1 MRGALNLFAA
11 RKFLPKG
18 NGPARVVSELS
29 APLGAVLLAVALLG
43 CFGCAGEPGGAQ
55 GGGSSTGASFGGL
68 PDEEGSG
75 AEEGSVSQAPVQ
87 ADYDSRRGERKD
99 AVDSYDAL
107 RSALWSGQEEMR
119 EEPEIGVTDGSG
131 IAWMWATAACEGE
144 YEANQAAPDTVVA
157 DGDLVFI
164 AEKDADEPQ
173 FVAVRVL
180 DVSSGIPVQ
189 VAAIPAQENCCVVSL
204 YAKGGRLFVLSMAAA
219 QSDASQA
226 PWAASPRTRLLTY
239 SFDDPSSP
247 QLEAVVE
254 QSGAYMAARFDGR
267 YAYVASVFKPAVI
280 PSDADPAWFV
290 PAVNG
295 VLVAPEDICAPAF
308 EDMVDYLVVT
318 AIPLDDPS
326 AVVDRIV
333 LASNYASRYVGS
345 AAIYDLQEQWAPN
358 DWDNYNHPETA
369 VLRRVAYGD
378 GSFSFSSQA
387 VVDGGVSAQSMTEC
401 EGNLRAQLYR
411 TIEGSQAFDDALTF
425 AVFDELMNQA
435 GTLEDFGT
443 TNNAIYVGAE
453 ENAALYRVYSEGEE
467 QMRAVNLSDP
477 GHMAFSDPLDVSPLQ
492 DVRLFGPGRAVGVA
506 RAGDYTD
513 DGGYA
518 ERTLL
523 SLLDVSDPS
532 DVRETGSVVLDAT
545 IVEMTSLYDPLM
557 YFDVERGII
566 LFSSWSQADG
576 EYWFYGLRVAEDG
589 SLSVESKQLDMGE
602 LNNSFHAVWTGSTE
616 GQAESLWVVVNGAI
630 ARCDPSTLELAEFVK

>member
-99 AVDSYDAL
+99 AVDSYDVL

-144 YEANQAAPDTVVA
+144 YEANRAAPDTVVA

-173 FVAVRVL
+173 FVAVRVI

-326 AVVDRIV
+326 AVVDRIA
-333 LASNYASRYVGS
+333 LASNYASHYVGS
-345 AAIYDLQEQWAPN
+345 AAIYDLQEQWASN
-358 DWDNYNHPETA
+358 DWDNYNHPESA

-387 VVDGGVSAQSMTEC
+387 VVDGGVSAQSMTEYG
-401 EGNLRAQLYR
+401 GNLRAQLYR
-411 TIEGSQAFDDALTF
+411 TIEGSQTFDDALTF
-425 AVFDELMNQA
+425 AVFDERMNQVGA
-435 GTLEDFGT
+435 LEDFGT
-443 TNNAIYVGAE
+443 TTSAIYVGAE
-453 ENAALYRVYSEGEE
+453 ENVALYRVYSEGEE

-477 GHMAFSDPLDVSPLQ
+477 GHMALSDPLDVSPLQ

-506 RAGDYTD
+506 HAGDYTD

-557 YFDVERGII
+557 YFDAERGSI

>member
-1 MRGALNLFAA
+1 MRGALNLSAT
-11 RKFLPKG
+11 RKLLSKG
-18 NGPARVVSELS
+18 DGPARVVSELS
-29 APLGAVLLAVALLG
+29 ALLGAVLLAVALLG

-55 GGGSSTGASFGGL
+55 GGGSADSADFGGSA
-68 PDEEGSG
+68 DGGGSE
-75 AEEGSVSQAPVQ
+75 AEEGNASQAPVQ
-87 ADYDSRRGERKD
+87 ADYDSRRGARRD
-99 AVDSYDAL
+99 AVDSYDTL
-107 RSALWSGQEEMR
+107 RSALWAGQEAMR
-119 EEPEIGVTDGSG
+119 EEVEPGAAGDVGSV
-131 IAWMWATAACEGE
+131 WKWATAACEGE

-173 FVAVRVL
+173 FVAVRVI
-180 DVSSGIPVQ
+180 DVSSGMPVQ

-247 QLEAVVE
+247 RLEAVVE

-326 AVVDRIV
+326 AVVDRIA
-333 LASNYASRYVGS
+333 LASNYASHYVGS
-345 AAIYDLQEQWAPN
+345 AAIYDLQEQWASN

-387 VVDGGVSAQSMTEC
+387 VVDGGVSAQSMTEY

-411 TIEGSQAFDDALTF
+411 TIEGSQAFDDTLTF
-425 AVFDELMNQA
+425 AVFDERMNQV

-467 QMRAVNLSDP
+467 QMRAVNLRDP

-518 ERTLL
+518 EKTLL
-523 SLLDVSDPS
+523 ALLDVSDPS

-602 LNNSFHAVWTGSTE
+602 LNNSFHAVWTGSAE